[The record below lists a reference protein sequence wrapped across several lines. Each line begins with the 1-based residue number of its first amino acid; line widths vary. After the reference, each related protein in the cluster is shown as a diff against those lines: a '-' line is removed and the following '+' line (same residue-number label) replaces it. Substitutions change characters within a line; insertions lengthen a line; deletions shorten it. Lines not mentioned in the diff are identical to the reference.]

1 MQKVYYICLEET
13 QLDGSPKILYLNV
26 RTDSGAVRA
35 LRKLR
40 REGKT
45 NEMYVHA
52 ARISDGEL
60 YYIDLDGNCNIT
72 L

>member
-1 MQKVYYICLEET
+1 MKKVYYICLEET
-13 QLDGSPKILYLNV
+13 QLDGSPKILYLNAL
-26 RTDSGAVRA
+26 TDSGAVHA

-40 REGKT
+40 SEGKT

-52 ARISDGEL
+52 ARISDGQL
-60 YYIDLDGNCNIT
+60 YYIDLNGNCHIT

>member
-1 MQKVYYICLEET
+1 MKTVYYICLDET
-13 QLDGSPKILYLNV
+13 QWDGSPKILYLNV
-26 RTDSGAVRA
+26 RSDGGAVRA

-52 ARISDGEL
+52 ARQLDGQL
-60 YYIDLDGNCNIT
+60 YYIDLNGNSYIT
-72 L
+72 I

>member
-1 MQKVYYICLEET
+1 MKKVYYIYLNET
-13 QLDGSPKILYLNV
+13 QLDGSPKILYLSAL
-26 RTDSGAVRA
+26 TDSGAVRA

-40 REGKT
+40 RERKT

-52 ARISDGEL
+52 ARISDGQL
-60 YYIDLDGNCNIT
+60 YYIDLNGNCHIT